1 MKERTTEDRF
11 AQVFMISIALTPLI
25 SVQTPRFLAFW
36 PLIIGLFMSIWLVF
50 IKREKLNISRTY
62 FISAIVIGVLLIS
75 SSIWSIAPEKS
86 LIDGIKATTI
96 LLLGGLFIAI
106 CKSIDIEKAKPYFL
120 LFPISLIIAI
130 LFTIFDL
137 YTDMALYRIIH
148 QTPVTDKI
156 NTSVMNRSVLCMIF
170 AFFISLIF
178 IKNLNITTRYK
189 IIILTA
195 LITSILTMMALSQS
209 QSSQLAF
216 AVGVLLL
223 LAFPAHYK
231 VSYYIIGILI
241 TTSLILTPWIAQTA
255 FQVLIDNKE
264 IAQSNSWLENA
275 YIGNR
280 LEIWNFVIN
289 YAMNNP
295 LYGYGIESTNYV
307 PAFEHDYIYQKK
319 ATVLHPH
326 NFSVQIWMEFG
337 VIGVTLA
344 VVIMALM
351 IRYISKIE
359 DLTIKKIITT
369 LFIIVILSASMTYGL
384 WQGWWLGEFIFLMG
398 LSVMVSN
405 TKILNENISARK
417 I

>member
-1 MKERTTEDRF
+1 MEARTTEDRF
-11 AQVFMISIALTPLI
+11 AQVFMILIALTPLI

-36 PLIIGLFMSIWLVF
+36 PLIIGLSMSIWIVF
-50 IKREKLNISRTY
+50 IKKEKLNISKAY
-62 FISAIVIGVLLIS
+62 FISVVAIGVLVIS
-75 SSIWSIAPEKS
+75 SSFWSIAPEKS
-86 LIDGIKATTI
+86 LIDGITASTI
-96 LLLGGLFIAI
+96 LLLGGLFIAV
-106 CKSIDIEKAKPYFL
+106 CKSVDIEKAKPYFW
-120 LFPISLIIAI
+120 LFPISLIIAT

-148 QTPVTDKI
+148 QTPITDEI

-178 IKNLNITTRYK
+178 IKNMNATAKYK

-195 LITSILTMMALSQS
+195 LSASILTMMALSQS

-216 AVGVLLL
+216 AVGILLL
-223 LAFPAHYK
+223 LAFPARYK
-231 VSYYIIGILI
+231 ASYYLIGALI
-241 TTSLILTPWIAQTA
+241 TASLLLTPWIVQTA
-255 FQVLIDNKE
+255 FQLLLDHRE

-280 LEIWNFVIN
+280 LEIWNFVIK

-295 LYGYGIESTNYV
+295 LYGYGIESANYV
-307 PAFEHDYIYQKK
+307 PAFEHDYIYQSK

-337 VIGVTLA
+337 LIGVILTVA
-344 VVIMALM
+344 IMALM
-351 IRYISKIE
+351 IKYISEIAE
-359 DLTIKKIITT
+359 LTVKKIITA
-369 LFIIVILSASMTYGL
+369 LFLILILSAAMTYGL

-398 LSVMVSN
+398 LSLAVS
-405 TKILNENISARK
+405 KLKLSNES
-417 I
+417 